1 MKVVMPSC
9 KNLLLN
15 SSFTILFFSILFQFP
30 LSTNNM
36 VFSSTVNDSADIKVS
51 QPDPDR
57 NIITSQNT
65 GNSNSNTN
73 DESQNQIGQEQ
84 TSNISLEDEQ
94 TNEKASEIPQVK
106 SRRSK
111 SGFRRST
118 TTCCRNTS
126 SLWSKC
132 TR

>member
-30 LSTNNM
+30 LSTNNL

-73 DESQNQIGQEQ
+73 DESQNQIGQAQ
-84 TSNISLEDEQ
+84 TSKISLEDEQ
-94 TNEKASEIPQVK
+94 TNEKEVCNSHK
-106 SRRSK
+106 
-111 SGFRRST
+111 
-118 TTCCRNTS
+118 
-126 SLWSKC
+126 
-132 TR
+132 